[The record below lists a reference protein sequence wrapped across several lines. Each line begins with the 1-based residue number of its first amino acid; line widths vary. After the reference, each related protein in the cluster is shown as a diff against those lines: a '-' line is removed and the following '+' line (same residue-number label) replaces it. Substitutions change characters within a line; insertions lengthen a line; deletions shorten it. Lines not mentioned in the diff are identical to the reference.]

1 MINNLLECIIIKR
14 EVIIVTRYTFWNN
27 KGGTGKTSLA
37 FQTILEYTY
46 QKPDEKILVIDL
58 CPQANLSDLLC
69 GGLLNRGANN
79 LEQLHS
85 QTPRRSVGG
94 YFQERIS
101 TPYTAPI
108 LNPQDFLHSPNTFNN
123 QISQNIQL
131 LAGDQLVEVQTN
143 SIATLSNTTLPGI
156 NPWLAVIDWIN
167 DFISLTED
175 DFDTVFIDTNPSFSI
190 YTQIALAASERLI
203 LPVMAD
209 DSSKRAIQNVFSLV
223 HGIEIPS
230 IYQDT
235 SFATRLKESNRKL
248 PLIHLIAK
256 NRLTQYMGPASAYQ
270 SIFKAIDDYVLQL
283 MNSNPTVFT
292 FSNYEKDGIVEIRDF
307 QTTGVVAFAKGLSF
321 RNTSTG
327 KYIIYD
333 KEPQINQEFL
343 DTCISAIEDLVSRL

>member
-1 MINNLLECIIIKR
+1 M
-14 EVIIVTRYTFWNN
+14 TRYTFWNN

-37 FQTILEYTY
+37 FQTILEYSH
-46 QKPDEKILVIDL
+46 QQPEKKILVIDL

-69 GGLLNRGANN
+69 GGLLNNGANN
-79 LEQLHS
+79 LETLHS
-85 QTPRRSVGG
+85 NTPRQSVGG

-101 TPYTAPI
+101 TPYTPPN
-108 LNPQDFLHSPNTFNN
+108 LNTDNYISVPHNFNEEV
-123 QISQNIQL
+123 SENIHL

-167 DFISLTED
+167 DFIRLTED
-175 DFDTVFIDTNPSFSI
+175 RYDTVFIDTNPSFSI

-209 DSSKRAIQNVFSLV
+209 DSSRRAIQNVFSLV
-223 HGIEIPS
+223 HGIEIPI

-235 SFATRLKESNRKL
+235 SFARRMRDSGRQL

-270 SIFKAIDDYVLQL
+270 SIFRAIDDYVLQL
-283 MNSNPTVFT
+283 IRSHPTVFSFT
-292 FSNYEKDGIVEIRDF
+292 DYHRYGTVEIRDF

-321 RNTSTG
+321 RNTPTG
-327 KYIIYD
+327 KHD
-333 KEPQINQEFL
+333 LFGKESQINQEFL
-343 DTCISAIEDLVSRL
+343 DTCISAVEDLVNRL